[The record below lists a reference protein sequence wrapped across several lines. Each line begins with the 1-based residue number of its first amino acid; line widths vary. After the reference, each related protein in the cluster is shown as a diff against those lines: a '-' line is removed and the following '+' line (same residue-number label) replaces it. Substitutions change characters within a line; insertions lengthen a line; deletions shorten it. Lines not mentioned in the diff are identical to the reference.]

1 MLTLKEYKDQHKLTS
16 SALAELIGVS
26 RETLSKYL
34 DGHPCVRNKRQ
45 VLPKLKELGIIPPGM
60 DKDTYEK
67 SLKFNGIMTLREY
80 YERNDLTLAQ
90 LAELLGTKPVNLS
103 AWMNGRRVNV
113 KMHKKMKKLGIEHPY
128 YKPKGRSG
136 APITKKDSNKNSEK
150 KSSQV
155 LKEFQIYAMK
165 EFGNTIVA
173 KRFGANNIIEEFKKL
188 GFEVSCREFENYE
201 YDEYGTHF
209 VVESLQK

>member
-1 MLTLKEYKDQHKLTS
+1 MMLTLKEYKDQHKLTS

-34 DGHPCVRNKRQ
+34 DGHPCARNKRQ

-60 DKDTYEK
+60 DKDAYEK
-67 SLKFNGIMTLREY
+67 SLKFNGTMTLREY
-80 YERNDLTLAQ
+80 YERNNLTLAQ
-90 LAELLGTKPVNLS
+90 LAELLGTKPVNLGG
-103 AWMNGRRVNV
+103 WMNGRRVDFE
-113 KMHKKMKKLGIEHPY
+113 MHKKMKKLGIEHPY
-128 YKPKGRSG
+128 YTHKGRSG
-136 APITKKDSNKNSEK
+136 SPNTKKDGDKNSEK

-173 KRFGANNIIEEFKKL
+173 KRFGADNISEEFKKL

-201 YDEYGTHF
+201 YDEYSTHF
-209 VVESLQK
+209 VVEKI

>member
-1 MLTLKEYKDQHKLTS
+1 MMLTLKEYKEQHKLTN

-26 RETLSKYL
+26 RETPSKYL
-34 DGHPCVRNKRQ
+34 EGHSCVRNKGQ
-45 VLPKLKELGIIPPGM
+45 VMPKLKELGIVPPGM
-60 DKDTYEK
+60 EKDDYEK
-67 SLKFNGIMTLREY
+67 SLEFNGALTLKEY
-80 YERNDLTLAQ
+80 YERNNLTLAQ

-103 AWMNGRRVNV
+103 AWMNGRRVDFE
-113 KMHKKMKKLGIEHPY
+113 MHNKMKKLGIEHPY
-128 YKPKGRSG
+128 YTHKGSSRSS
-136 APITKKDSNKNSEK
+136 ITKKDSVKNDEK

-188 GFEVSCREFENYE
+188 GFKVSCREFENYE

-209 VVESLQK
+209 VVEKI

>member
-1 MLTLKEYKDQHKLTS
+1 MLTLKEYKEQHKLTN

-34 DGHPCVRNKRQ
+34 EGHSCVRNKRQ
-45 VLPKLKELGIIPPGM
+45 VLPKLKELGIVPPGM
-60 DKDTYEK
+60 DKDAYEK
-67 SLKFNGIMTLREY
+67 SLKFNGTMTLREY
-80 YERNDLTLAQ
+80 YERNNLTLAQ

-103 AWMNGRRVNV
+103 AWMNGRRVDFEMHT
-113 KMHKKMKKLGIEHPY
+113 KMEKLGIEHPY
-128 YKPKGRSG
+128 YTHKGRSG
-136 APITKKDSNKNSEK
+136 SPNTKKDGDKNSEK

-188 GFEVSCREFENYE
+188 GFKVSCREFEIYE

-209 VVESLQK
+209 VVEKI